1 MAAREVP
8 PRVAERGEQQERVV
22 LQVVRPQHE
31 GVGPSRQELRRRAHG
46 RRGEVR
52 DPAAEVG
59 DLLALVE
66 APGLD
71 LLAAGDLLVP
81 GRARNHASK
90 RIRGEHVANFDDDN
104 VYAPTYLE
112 AMVRRLD
119 ASGAGLV
126 SLDEAWV
133 ATLAGAAAN
142 GADSCR
148 RLGGFHA
155 RGETFVHRN
164 VALAAAAYAPLNVG
178 EEVGLLTALPNTAVV
193 DDVGLFLH
201 VEHGRN
207 TVDFELLDG
216 REEDVAFT
224 QLTSDL
230 FQVILH
236 TSKYMPIGSDV

>member
-1 MAAREVP
+1 M
-8 PRVAERGEQQERVV
+8 
-22 LQVVRPQHE
+22 
-31 GVGPSRQELRRRAHG
+31 
-46 RRGEVR
+46 
-52 DPAAEVG
+52 
-59 DLLALVE
+59 
-66 APGLD
+66 
-71 LLAAGDLLVP
+71 P

-142 GADSCR
+142 GADACR

-155 RGETFVHRN
+155 RGETFLHRN

-178 EEVGLLTALPNTAVV
+178 EEVGLLAALPNTAVV

-224 QLTSDL
+224 QLRGRAALPAAAPLRGAWPARELGELRRALAAADAPPPPPPDAAAT
-230 FQVILH
+230 
-236 TSKYMPIGSDV
+236 PERGA